1 MMQTEGSMRLT
12 NLLKTRFQ
20 SPPKHINP
28 DRKKEKKKKR
38 KKTLQSSISY
48 VKTNSE
54 WMGKS
59 GPKTPEI
66 LLSTFQIARGD
77 RECLKREGQ
86 GNANFR
92 ST

>member
-12 NLLKTRFQ
+12 NLLQTRFQ

-28 DRKKEKKKKR
+28 DRKKD
-38 KKTLQSSISY
+38 KKTLQSSISC
-48 VKTNSE
+48 VKTDSE

-66 LLSTFQIARGD
+66 LLSTFQIAKGD
-77 RECLKREGQ
+77 RECLKRARQ